1 MSVKVF
7 TLLRRTGHAVS
18 NSEARRCLFGGAV
31 FLNGNRIQVG
41 EVQVSELEVDAKA
54 GDVLKVGKR
63 AVTLTDRHIQEE

>member
-1 MSVKVF
+1 MSVNVF

-41 EVQVSELEVDAKA
+41 QQSVSEMVVDAKV
-54 GDVLKVGKR
+54 GDVIKVGRR
-63 AVTLTDRHIQEE
+63 AVTLTETHLQE